1 MLCYQCTIVS
11 ANFAAG
17 IRLRRPVRVCEA
29 HSHVGSGCS
38 GDAVAKT
45 RSLQLPWVHKR
56 SQAPQTHSPY
66 TAMPTCVQSASAQV
80 LRWPKIFIRICHV
93 TTFAWSYT
101 TASSNCTADTW
112 SRRLPQPS
120 RGRCI
125 FASAY
130 CVSNTRSQ
138 AQKLHSLGRHCGQYS
153 RIKGP
158 VPCFRRTHVTPQV
171 TSTRSDV
178 HFASRA
184 ADRGTSQ
191 SRPPTLSTAMST
203 GAGDS

>member
-1 MLCYQCTIVS
+1 MCGQLACNLWLHRCCHEKTRLLQSLCYQCTIVS

-17 IRLRRPVRVCEA
+17 IRLRRPVRVCEV
-29 HSHVGSGCS
+29 HSHVSRGCS

-101 TASSNCTADTW
+101 TASSNCTANTW
-112 SRRLPQPS
+112 LRRL
-120 RGRCI
+120 
-125 FASAY
+125 
-130 CVSNTRSQ
+130 
-138 AQKLHSLGRHCGQYS
+138 
-153 RIKGP
+153 
-158 VPCFRRTHVTPQV
+158 
-171 TSTRSDV
+171 
-178 HFASRA
+178 
-184 ADRGTSQ
+184 
-191 SRPPTLSTAMST
+191 TANLQ
-203 GAGDS
+203 